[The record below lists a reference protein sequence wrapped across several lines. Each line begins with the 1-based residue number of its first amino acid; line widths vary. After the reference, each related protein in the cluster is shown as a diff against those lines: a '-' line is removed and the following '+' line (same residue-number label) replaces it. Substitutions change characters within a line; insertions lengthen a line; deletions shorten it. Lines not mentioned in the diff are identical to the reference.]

1 MKALTVLPCSPF
13 LALPGLGAGVPL
25 TVASNSQ
32 ARANAALCR
41 FLIEAGAVREGDLP
55 ESESDPLKA
64 CERAIDAWVK
74 RQVGPLQCLEPRF
87 AVGVLDEH
95 GHRPAMRGERQ
106 TAYAQLDVYWCEYR
120 EAEWAVGEGLEALN
134 AAMPHLGA
142 TVLQVLRDQSRHV
155 YPLFTPDIACDVA
168 SYVYWQGEMDE
179 EAALDMMCGTA
190 TKPNATPC
198 ARKWS
203 RAANWTLPTPNGRG
217 AGCHRPARASGGPR
231 AGRHGNR
238 ATCGMRPRRSP
249 TRGCARSP
257 TMRWRCR
264 A

>member
-1 MKALTVLPCSPF
+1 MTALTVLPCSPF

-106 TAYAQLDVYWCEYR
+106 TAYAHLDVYWCEYR
-120 EAEWAVGEGLEALN
+120 EAAWAV
-134 AAMPHLGA
+134 
-142 TVLQVLRDQSRHV
+142 RS
-155 YPLFTPDIACDVA
+155 
-168 SYVYWQGEMDE
+168 E
-179 EAALDMMCGTA
+179 E
-190 TKPNATPC
+190 
-198 ARKWS
+198 
-203 RAANWTLPTPNGRG
+203 
-217 AGCHRPARASGGPR
+217 
-231 AGRHGNR
+231 
-238 ATCGMRPRRSP
+238 RRV
-249 TRGCARSP
+249 GKEC
-257 TMRWRCR
+257 
-264 A
+264 